1 MPRDDAPTR
10 SASSL
15 KGVVYRQ
22 ARLWH
27 GWLSALAFLALM
39 FFAATGLL
47 LNNEDW
53 LKAEAEK
60 RVQTVTFTPADLAR
74 AQAARNPDR
83 ALAGLVVQRLGLRG
97 EIQRPRPGDR
107 PGVVKVRG
115 VTGGAEIALD
125 RTAGKAR
132 VKTEKLGA
140 VATLKN
146 LHKGKNA
153 GPAWRL
159 LIDLVSITV
168 LCLSLIG
175 YVLFF
180 SLRFRLRTGLILTG
194 VSLAAAVGVF
204 AFTVP

>member
-22 ARLWH
+22 ARMWH

-47 LNNEDW
+47 LNNENW

-60 RVQTVTFTPADLAR
+60 TVQVVSFTPAELAR

-83 ALAGLVVQRLGLRG
+83 ALAAVTVERLGLRG
-97 EIQRPRPGDR
+97 EIQRPRPGDK

-125 RTAGKAR
+125 HAAGKAR

-153 GPAWRL
+153 GPAWHL

-168 LCLSLIG
+168 LALSLIG

-194 VSLAAAVGVF
+194 VSLATAVSVF

>member
-15 KGVVYRQ
+15 KGAVYRQ

-53 LKAEAEK
+53 LRAEGK
-60 RVQTVTFTPADLAR
+60 KTVQVVAFTPADLAR
-74 AQAARNPDR
+74 AQAAANPDR
-83 ALAGLVVQRLGLRG
+83 VLAGLVVQRLGLRG

-115 VTGGAEIALD
+115 VAGGAEIALD
-125 RTAGKAR
+125 LAAGEAR
-132 VKTEKLGA
+132 VKTETLGA

-153 GPAWRL
+153 GPAWHL
-159 LIDLVSITV
+159 LIDLVSIAV